1 MNDIEVLAIGGKT
14 MSLEKQ
20 LTEKQYYSM
29 FINEHEVV
37 HPIRVL
43 GDAYQEEMQK
53 GIPDLSYIR
62 FAQGE
67 VYFHNRDFETAIFK
81 WGNIINEL
89 EPWAQKNTADAY
101 YEMGL
106 LSNAEDLYTAIE
118 TDSLTLKTEVAL
130 QLFTLYNERGK
141 MDSAVEVI
149 KKTVLSNP
157 DYPQVTE
164 IARRFFEDRLDWENA
179 IELAVNEANRTVTP
193 EWFEVVI
200 SYIKNGVTKQL
211 PPGYF
216 SHALNVVYTLDR
228 NLFEQLAVALW
239 NSYER
244 EDLYFTWIKEMNQ
257 LLFNLETNQNDHW
270 EELST
275 LYKDT
280 YFSLIDGRYLI
291 KELTDLIPDLL
302 TNWIRISSPSHMVIA
317 SAAVL
322 SWNELFPVSI
332 NMSVVSEAEKIISNT
347 EHEIDELEECL
358 KLFDSILQWA
368 EKNDMG
374 ENNRL
379 KWMVQ
384 QLINFETHH
393 LVLTGLSGT
402 GKSTFVNTICGED
415 LQDSPTSSVV
425 MFMDHPDLDVF
436 EINNQEIIQ
445 LAGLADFQER
455 MDRRRNALES
465 IFEFKRPV
473 RFLQENQLSII
484 DTPGL
489 NGNQYEVMK
498 QIHAA
503 DTVLFVLD
511 ANAPFTAK
519 ERGIL
524 SQIHDQAPNIPIHFL
539 LNKMDTIANEQDMI
553 RIFNE
558 TKAEIHSYLP
568 DSKILAFSAQND
580 RGQQLGELKEFIRSI
595 KSTRNIEDNRLAK
608 LLFFIRSTITELLQK
623 RINVENQ
630 LIESV
635 RWNEEM
641 HMKLTG
647 ALNQI
652 KDAESQKTE
661 TITRSY
667 REIKKSLQKEISE
680 AVPKMLKECSSLI
693 KENSD
698 FSNIH
703 LELNSEMNKRIQE
716 YLEGTVLPKYYTS
729 LQDWIGQ
736 TKEEFAQSQQ
746 FLDEMAEGF
755 NAMYGEERFKLEC
768 DFKVL
773 DDWRRD
779 TDRMTSR
786 FILEPLNI
794 LLRRTPSQFLL
805 KSAGKL
811 LGALSQ
817 NKTMLFNKYKNFV
830 ENDDYSETV
839 VLVND
844 RFFQQFELFEK
855 ALERDISL
863 FFRFPASVV
872 SRAIEEAQS
881 EVHTNQ
887 DILTKMNTNPEMF
900 RDPLTLFEVRLRQF
914 EWMTV
919 AGNGAQTVY

>member
-1 MNDIEVLAIGGKT
+1 

-29 FINEHEVV
+29 FINEHEEV

-53 GIPDLSYIR
+53 DIPDLSYIR

-118 TDSLTLKTEVAL
+118 TDNLTLKTEVAL

-332 NMSVVSEAEKIISNT
+332 NMNVVSEAEKIISNT

-553 RIFNE
+553 QIFNE

-716 YLEGTVLPKYYTS
+716 YLEGTVLPKYYSS

-736 TKEEFAQSQQ
+736 TKEEFTQSQQ

-863 FFRFPASVV
+863 FFRYPASVV

-914 EWMTV
+914 EWITV

>member
-1 MNDIEVLAIGGKT
+1 

-20 LTEKQYYSM
+20 LTEKRYYTM
-29 FINEHEVV
+29 FINEHEEV
-37 HPIRVL
+37 HPIRIL

-53 GIPDLSYIR
+53 DIPDLSHIR

-67 VYFHNRDFETAIFK
+67 VYFHNKDFETAIFK
-81 WGNIINEL
+81 WGNIISEL

-118 TDSLTLKTEVAL
+118 TDSLILKTEVAL
-130 QLFTLYNERGK
+130 KLFTLYNERGK
-141 MDSAVEVI
+141 VDSAVEVI
-149 KKTVLSNP
+149 KKTVLANP

-164 IARRFFEDRLDWENA
+164 IARKFFEDRQDWENA
-179 IELAVNEANRTVTP
+179 IELAVNEASRTVSP

-200 SYIKNGVTKQL
+200 FYVKTGVTKHL

-216 SHALNVVYTLDR
+216 SNALNAVYTLDR
-228 NLFEQLAVALW
+228 NLFEQLTVALW
-239 NSYER
+239 ESYEM
-244 EDLYFTWIKEMNQ
+244 EDCYFTWIKEINH
-257 LLFNLETNQNDHW
+257 LLFNLEMGQNDHF
-270 EELST
+270 EEISDLF
-275 LYKDT
+275 KET
-280 YFSLIDGRYLI
+280 YFSLIDGSYLI
-291 KELTDLIPDLL
+291 KELTDIIPDLL
-302 TNWIRISSPSHMVIA
+302 SNWLRVSNASHLVMA

-332 NMSVVSEAEKIISNT
+332 NMSIVSEAEKLISKMD
-347 EHEIDELEECL
+347 HEIDELGECL
-358 KLFDSILQWA
+358 NLFESILHWA
-368 EKNDMG
+368 EAHDMG
-374 ENNRL
+374 ENHRL

-384 QLINFETHH
+384 QLIDFETHH
-393 LVLTGLSGT
+393 LLLTGLSGS
-402 GKSTFVNTICGED
+402 GKSTFINTISGED

-425 MFMDHPDLDVF
+425 VFKDHPNLEID
-436 EINNQEIIQ
+436 EINNKETIQ
-445 LAGLADFQER
+445 LTDLSDFQER

-465 IFEFKRPV
+465 LIEFKRPNP
-473 RFLQENQLSII
+473 FLQENQLAMI

-489 NGNQYEVMK
+489 NGNQNEVMK

-539 LNKMDTIANEQDMI
+539 LNKMDTIANEQDTV

-558 TKAEIHSYLP
+558 TKAEINSYLP
-568 DSKILAFSAQND
+568 DSKILAFSSQND
-580 RGQQLGELKEFIRSI
+580 RGQQLRELREFIRSI
-595 KSTRNIEDNRLAK
+595 KNTRNIEDKRLAK

-623 RINVENQ
+623 RIDVENQ

-641 HMKLTG
+641 HLKLTG
-647 ALNQI
+647 ALNQL
-652 KDAESQKTE
+652 KDTESQKAE
-661 TITRSY
+661 TITRNY
-667 REIKKSLQKEISE
+667 VLIKKELQKEISDTI
-680 AVPKMLKECSSLI
+680 PKMLKECSVLI

-703 LELNSEMNKRIQE
+703 LELNTEMNKRIQE
-716 YLEGTVLPKYYTS
+716 YLELTILPKYYTS
-729 LQDWIGQ
+729 LQEWIGQ
-736 TKEEFAQSQQ
+736 TKEEFVHSQQ
-746 FLDEMAEGF
+746 FLDEMSEGF
-755 NAMYGEERFKLEC
+755 NFMYGEERFKLEC

-786 FILEPLNI
+786 FILEPVNI

-817 NKTMLFNKYKNFV
+817 NKTMLFNKYKAFI
-830 ENDDYSETV
+830 ENEDYSEAV
-839 VLVND
+839 ALVND

-863 FFRFPASVV
+863 FFRDPASVV
-872 SRAIEEAQS
+872 AQAIKEAQS
-881 EVHTNQ
+881 ETETNQ
-887 DILTKMNTNPEMF
+887 DLLGKMNTNPEMF

-919 AGNGAQTVY
+919 AGKGAQTVY

>member
-29 FINEHEVV
+29 FINEHEEV

-53 GIPDLSYIR
+53 DIPDLSYIR

-118 TDSLTLKTEVAL
+118 TDNLTLKTEVAL

-164 IARRFFEDRLDWENA
+164 IARKFFEERQDWQNA
-179 IELAVNEANRTVTP
+179 IELAVNEAIRTESS
-193 EWFEVVI
+193 EWFEIVN
-200 SYIKNGVTKQL
+200 SYVNSGVTKRL
-211 PPGYF
+211 LPGYF
-216 SHALNVVYTLDR
+216 SRALNVVYTLDR
-228 NLFEQLAVALW
+228 KQFEELTAALW
-239 NSYER
+239 NSYKT
-244 EDLYFTWIKEMNQ
+244 EDCYFTWLKEINY
-257 LLFNLETNQNDHW
+257 LLSHLEMDQNEHW
-270 EELST
+270 EKLSA
-275 LYKDT
+275 LFKET
-280 YFSLIDGRYLI
+280 YFSLIDGSYLI
-291 KELTDLIPDLL
+291 KELTDIIPDLL
-302 TNWIRISSPSHMVIA
+302 SNWIRISNSSQLVLA

-332 NMSVVSEAEKIISNT
+332 NMLIVSEAEKSVSKMD
-347 EHEIDELEECL
+347 HEIDELEECL
-358 KLFDSILQWA
+358 KLFESILHWA
-368 EKNDMG
+368 EEHEMG
-374 ENNRL
+374 ENHRL

-384 QLINFETHH
+384 QLIDFETHH
-393 LVLTGLSGT
+393 LLLTGLSGS
-402 GKSTFVNTICGED
+402 GKSTFINMVSGED

-425 MFMDHPDLDVF
+425 VFKDHPELEIN
-436 EINNQEIIQ
+436 EINNKETVQ
-445 LAGLADFQER
+445 LADLVDFQER

-465 IFEFKRPV
+465 LIEFKRPNP
-473 RFLQENQLSII
+473 FLKENRLAMI

-524 SQIHDQAPNIPIHFL
+524 SQIHDQAPNVPIHFL
-539 LNKMDTIANEQDMI
+539 LNKMDTIANEQDTV

-558 TKAEIHSYLP
+558 TKAEINSYLP
-568 DSKILAFSAQND
+568 DSKVLAFSSQND
-580 RGQQLGELKEFIRSI
+580 RRQQLSDLTEFIQSI
-595 KSTRNIEDNRLAK
+595 KHTRNIEDKRLAK

-623 RINVENQ
+623 RIDVENQ

-647 ALNQI
+647 ALNQL
-652 KDAESQKTE
+652 KDTELQKAETISRSYGLIKTE
-661 TITRSY
+661 
-667 REIKKSLQKEISE
+667 LQKEISDC
-680 AVPKMLKECSSLI
+680 VPKMLKECSLLI

-703 LELNSEMNKRIQE
+703 LELNTEMNKRMQE
-716 YLEGTVLPKYYTS
+716 YLEQTILPKYYTS
-729 LQDWIGQ
+729 LQEWIGQ
-736 TKEEFAQSQQ
+736 TKEEFIQSQQ

-755 NAMYGEERFKLEC
+755 NVMYGEERFKLEC

-786 FILEPLNI
+786 FILDPVNI

-817 NKTMLFNKYKNFV
+817 NKTMLFNKYKAFV
-830 ENDDYSETV
+830 ENEDYSETV
-839 VLVND
+839 ALVNE

-863 FFRFPASVV
+863 FFRDPASVV
-872 SRAIEEAQS
+872 HRAIEEAQS
-881 EVHTNQ
+881 EIETNQ
-887 DILTKMNTNPEMF
+887 DLLGKMNTNPELF

-919 AGNGAQTVY
+919 AGKGAQTVY